1 MNTNETKFAELLL
14 LSGLEFNPQ
23 VKIIKHHV
31 IKAVVDFY
39 IPKHDVYCEVI
50 SSKQALIPRISK
62 LRKLI
67 TDGYN
72 ITFYKE
78 NGRKVL
84 LTIEMLSRLGVESN
98 RSLFKIPELKY
109 GECTVSGRNYF
120 DRRYMESYG

>member
-14 LSGLEFNPQ
+14 LSGLEFKPQ

-39 IPKHDVYCEVI
+39 IPKHNVYCEVI

-72 ITFYKE
+72 ITFYE
-78 NGRKVL
+78 ESGRKVL
-84 LTIEMLSRLGVESN
+84 LTIEMLNRLGVESN
-98 RSLFKIPELKY
+98 SSLFKIPELKY
-109 GECTVSGRNYF
+109 GECTVSGKNYF
-120 DRRYMESYG
+120 DKRYAECYG